1 PDNFN
6 ANTVTAAQLAQN
18 KSWWATTTDVL
29 PDGSQ
34 RPDNFFT
41 AGQAGQMVSG
51 LTKAFSS
58 IATQLAAY
66 STSFSTSQPQ
76 VSTLGFSTYAAKYD

>member
-1 PDNFN
+1 PDLPGVQTIKTYWLDVMEYQTLKPNNQFYLAAMYGGFTPPDNFN
-6 ANTVTAAQLAQN
+6 ANTVTAAQFAQN

-41 AGQAGQMVSG
+41 AGQA
-51 LTKAFSS
+51 
-58 IATQLAAY
+58 
-66 STSFSTSQPQ
+66 
-76 VSTLGFSTYAAKYD
+76 